1 MGARTDARTIDDDGI
16 VAQGQGVVVEAVG
29 ALRVV
34 GIERIVARHIGGE
47 VAVAHIKAVVHADA

>member
-1 MGARTDARTIDDDGI
+1 MFARANARAFDDDGI

-34 GIERIVARHIGGE
+34 SIERIVARHIGGE

>member
-1 MGARTDARTIDDDGI
+1 MFALADARAIDDDGI

-29 ALRVV
+29 TLRVV
-34 GIERIVARHIGGE
+34 SIERIVARHIGGE